1 MKIIPS
7 IIAIAGV
14 TLITSWAYDID
25 TATMQLQQNTLKQ
38 LPTIKQAKISPE
50 MVEQAKKANGT
61 FESKRSEL
69 ENWKSTM
76 SYEDGKVIFN
86 SKKKSNMP
94 DVQVGN
100 GERVYI
106 FMSSSVPKE
115 VWSEY
120 AASIDRLGAG
130 GKVIFVIRG
139 CVGGAKKIMPTLKF
153 MQDILKKDED
163 PKKRYRAQV
172 WIDPLLFRKYQINQV
187 PAFVYA
193 KGVQLDNKDLSEGLD
208 KNLKSNPIT
217 YASYGDWEFS
227 YHLKQLYKISKSPTL
242 QSMIG
247 RLEKND
253 FYGGKQ

>member
-1 MKIIPS
+1 MKAIVTALS
-7 IIAIAGV
+7 ISALVGV
-14 TLITSWAYDID
+14 CTYAYDID
-25 TATMQLQQNTLKQ
+25 TATMQLQQSALKQ
-38 LPTIKQAKISPE
+38 MPSIKQPKISSD
-50 MVEQAKKANGT
+50 MAEQAKKANGT
-61 FESKRSEL
+61 FESKKSEL
-69 ENWKSTM
+69 EAWKGTM
-76 SYEDGKVIFN
+76 SYEDGKVVFN
-86 SKKKSNMP
+86 SKKKPPVP

-153 MQDILKKDED
+153 MRDILEKDED
-163 PKKRYRAQV
+163 PKKRYKAQV
-172 WIDPLLFRKYQINQV
+172 WIDPLLFRKYAIAQV

-193 KGVQLDNKDLSEGLD
+193 KGVQLDNKELSEGLD
-208 KNLKSNPIT
+208 KNLKSNPVS

-227 YHLKQLYKISKSPTL
+227 YHLKQLYKTSRSQTL
-242 QSMIG
+242 QNMIG